1 VTRWTHRVLLTSAVI
16 TVLVSAGCSGPTAGP
31 RAVSSGGCPD
41 VSLRRTG
48 DQHRALEKAN
58 DGGTW
63 DLTGAVWREN
73 SPDPIEYPIR
83 SEEWTMGC
91 IVGGTVY
98 GDIARRSTRD
108 QWYDGDDGGESL
120 GGEAFR
126 QTMTDTPD
134 NYLVIRDAYADDVE
148 DAYDPNSPRS
158 DFTTYLIHVR
168 TGLVRDDCIENEDVP
183 HSMVV
188 RDSYFGGCFTAFA
201 ERPHDS
207 TTAQDGSGDL
217 SFTVEDSL
225 VHVRPQRLGPDYCG
239 RDEVRE
245 KRCRP
250 TRTPGV
256 YLGSYGIWKWSDQAA
271 RDVTVRN
278 TVFRLDMASYSS
290 CQSQEWPAGTYENVT
305 VVWTGPGRYRSAGD
319 CHNRLPKGVHLT
331 TDLSV
336 WRAAKLAWLAG

>member
-1 VTRWTHRVLLTSAVI
+1 VTRSRLRVLLGAAVA
-16 TVLVSAGCSGPTAGP
+16 VLLACGACSSPGTQQVTGSGP
-31 RAVSSGGCPD
+31 CPATTLAR
-41 VSLRRTG
+41 SG
-48 DQHRALEKAN
+48 DQHRALDKPN

-83 SEEWTMGC
+83 SEDWTKGC
-91 IVGGTVY
+91 ILGGAVY
-98 GDIARRSTRD
+98 GDIPRRSTRD

-126 QTMTDTPD
+126 QTMTDTD
-134 NYLVIRDAYADDVE
+134 GNFIRIEDAYADDVE
-148 DAYDPNSPRS
+148 DAYDPNSVRS
-158 DFTTYLIHVR
+158 SSTTYLVHVR

-183 HSMVV
+183 HEMRVQ
-188 RDSYFGGCFTAFA
+188 DSYFDGCFTAFA
-201 ERPHDS
+201 ERPHGA
-207 TTAQDGSGDL
+207 TTAQDGSGTF
-217 SFTVEDSL
+217 SFVVEDSL

-239 RDEVRE
+239 REEVRLR
-245 KRCRP
+245 RCR
-250 TRTPGV
+250 RTATPDV

-290 CQSQEWPAGTYENVT
+290 CQSQEWPAGTYQDVIL
-305 VVWTGPGRYRSAGD
+305 VWTGHGRYRTAGD
-319 CHNRLPKGVHLT
+319 CHNRLPHGVRLT

-336 WRAAKLAWLAG
+336 WRAAKRAWLAE